1 MLGRD
6 PVLRISGR
14 VIFELGGYGIATG
27 VADGAAVFVVN
38 EEENVGFEGAGVVAD
53 KFDVVAGTK
62 NRFPRRD
69 GESGEEIKGVFGVV

>member
-1 MLGRD
+1 MFGRD

-27 VADGAAVFVVN
+27 VAGGTSVFVIDEV
-38 EEENVGFEGAGVVAD
+38 NVGFEGAGVVAD
-53 KFDVVAGTK
+53 TFDVVAGTK
-62 NRFPRRD
+62 KRFPRRD

>member
-1 MLGRD
+1 MFGRD

-27 VADGAAVFVVN
+27 VAGGAAVFVVD
-38 EEENVGFEGAGVVAD
+38 EENVGLEGAGVAAD

-62 NRFPRRD
+62 NRFPQFYVIFKD
-69 GESGEEIKGVFGVV
+69 SMLKFSMKH

>member
-1 MLGRD
+1 MFGRD

-27 VADGAAVFVVN
+27 AAGATA
-38 EEENVGFEGAGVVAD
+38 VGFEGAGVVAD